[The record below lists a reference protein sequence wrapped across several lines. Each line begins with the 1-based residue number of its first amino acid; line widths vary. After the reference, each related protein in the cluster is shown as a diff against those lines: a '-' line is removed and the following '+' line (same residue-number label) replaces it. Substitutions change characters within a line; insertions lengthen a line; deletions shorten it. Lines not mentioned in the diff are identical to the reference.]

1 MRVDG
6 ALEGTILLEGK
17 LVLGEKARISGTVAC
32 TNADVW
38 GTIDGDICVKEKLE
52 FKSVSNMKGSIKT
65 SQLHIEAGA
74 QFNGTCEMISEEF
87 YNGYYNKLL
96 EE

>member
-1 MRVDG
+1 MRRTIILS
-6 ALEGTILLEGK
+6 AILLGAA
-17 LVLGEKARISGTVAC
+17 LTAC
-32 TNADVW
+32 Q
-38 GTIDGDICVKEKLE
+38 
-52 FKSVSNMKGSIKT
+52 KGNIKT